1 MKPKSIFSF
10 LILLSVVFLSCSDSV
25 NNSVTFQNLASNNVY
40 VNFRGSKVDVP
51 SGSIVTLK
59 DIDKGEFQ
67 YETIYEIPAG
77 ATGSSVEGEG
87 AGTIIMDA
95 GTKVLV
101 IYTST
106 FIDSEYTLFVSITT
120 SEDQT
125 EGILPNPIG
134 P

>member
-1 MKPKSIFSF
+1 MRQKLTYLSF
-10 LILLSVVFLSCSDSV
+10 VLLAFILLNCSEGVD
-25 NNSVTFQNLASNNVY
+25 NSITFQNMASGDVF

-51 SGSIVTLK
+51 SGSTVVLE
-59 DIDKGEFQ
+59 DIDRGEFQ
-67 YETIYEIPAG
+67 YETIYQIPSG
-77 ATGSSVEGEG
+77 TTNSSVEGEG

-95 GTKVLV
+95 GINVLV

-106 FIDSEYTLFVSITT
+106 FVDGTYTLYVSVTT

-125 EGILPNPIG
+125 VEEDPNPIG